1 MSNPTLSKKKII
13 IVVLVIAIITVLG
26 VLAVI
31 WFSAEPSRYPW
42 LFKGAYANYEGGT
55 YPFGY
60 IMHLE
65 VLDFNDTHVQL
76 YIHCTQMTKYGAG
89 EKNTTKWFKFEE
101 IYKAPL
107 TIFSG
112 KNLSKIYQEQ
122 VSIAGLGQRNCTV
135 YEYTS
140 NKVIKCYIDQQT
152 GWPIRIIYTE
162 YLLGQYKLSH
172 NMVLTETNI
181 PQLKK

>member
-1 MSNPTLSKKKII
+1 MSVS
-13 IVVLVIAIITVLG
+13 G
-26 VLAVI
+26 VLAFK
-31 WFSAEPSRYPW
+31 WFLTKPSRSPW
-42 LFKGAYANYEGGT
+42 LFKGAYADYEGGT
-55 YPFGY
+55 YPFRY

-101 IYKAPL
+101 IHKAPL
-107 TIFSG
+107 TIFSV

-122 VSIAGLGQRNCTV
+122 VSITGLGQRNCTV

-152 GWPIRIIYTE
+152 GWLIRIIYTE

-172 NMVLTETNI
+172 NIVLTETNI